1 MQLIFIPSNR
11 KISNPTKSGTHSSV
25 IYNNY
30 HYWWAEDNKR
40 STRYT
45 CVEKTYK
52 KCSGSITIAQE
63 EVIRSTNHSHNC
75 MTDDQVK
82 ILIKNQELKKKVL

>member
-1 MQLIFIPSNR
+1 MSKQLIYIASN
-11 KISNPTKSGTHSSV
+11 KNISNPTKSGAHSSV

-40 STRYT
+40 STQYI
-45 CVEKTYK
+45 CAEKTYK

-63 EVIRSTNHSHNC
+63 EVIRSTNH
-75 MTDDQVK
+75 
-82 ILIKNQELKKKVL
+82 